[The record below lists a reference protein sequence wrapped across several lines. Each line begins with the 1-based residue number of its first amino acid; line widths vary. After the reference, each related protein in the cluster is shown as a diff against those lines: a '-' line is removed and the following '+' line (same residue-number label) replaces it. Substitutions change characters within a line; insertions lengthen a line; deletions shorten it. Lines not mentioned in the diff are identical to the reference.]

1 MIDYVGRD
9 VPKSRAQT
17 RRKGRATAREII
29 HFVSLAFPVVFT
41 ILFILNQVLEYA
53 SRHG

>member
-9 VPKSRAQT
+9 VTKARAQT
-17 RRKGRATAREII
+17 RRKGSSSIAEKIRFTA
-29 HFVSLAFPVVFT
+29 LAFPVVFT
-41 ILFILNQVLEYA
+41 ILFVLNQILEHA